1 VRIFNRAR
9 KMNRFATGRAFNMK
23 TKAANWTALENQD
36 DRKVAHLAAIA
47 WADTMNGGARAMA
60 IARKCT
66 AWNAAEV
73 VADVY
78 SRSTGK
84 HSQQYEAWECPECG
98 TVHLGFESA
107 ADCCAFEAEDLHAE
121 ISE

>member
-1 VRIFNRAR
+1 
-9 KMNRFATGRAFNMK
+9 MK
-23 TKAANWTALENQD
+23 TEPAKWTALESQD
-36 DRKVAHLAAIA
+36 ERKVAHLAAIA
-47 WADTMNGGARAMA
+47 RMDTVFGGARALT

-84 HSQQYEAWECPECG
+84 HSEQFEAWECPECG
-98 TVHLGFESA
+98 TVHLGFEAA
-107 ADCCAFEAEDLHAE
+107 ADCCAFEAMELHAE